1 MKFKKIKVTGFKSFV
16 DPTEITIEEGL
27 TGIVGPNG
35 CGKSN
40 VVESLR
46 WCMGETSPKSMR
58 STGMED
64 VIFSGTSDRPARNNA
79 EVTIS
84 LDNKDRTAPAE
95 FNEEEEIQIKRK
107 IEKDRGSEYR
117 INGKEVRARDVQRLF
132 ADLST
137 GAHSPSLISQGRVG
151 ALINAKPIDRR
162 AVLEEAA
169 GISGLHSRR
178 HEAELK
184 LKAAETNLQ
193 RLKDIMRQLN
203 SQITNLKKQ
212 AQQAETYKTISSEIN
227 RLEGVVMYL
236 KWYNLKESFEKSNEN
251 LQSSESEIRK
261 YTLEVTQATTSQ
273 AKANEKIQPLREKEI
288 EAAAKLNRINLERES
303 LDHEEER
310 IKEAKNNLERTIQQ
324 IIGDFEREQ
333 FQLKDAS
340 KDLEIL
346 NAKKNHTDNDQGIHE
361 VDNEKIDSLK
371 EEKDQLE
378 VQIADLEKNIEQYN
392 TIKNS
397 KRDDWQRTIVSNENI
412 MSKQSTL
419 KEVEG
424 YDDTSNWTKIFT
436 DKFYASLSEISQK
449 VSEAEEI
456 SNKAKTAYEKASN
469 DAKNAATLSL
479 ELREKLR
486 QKDIEQKYSDWTYE
500 FQRLNKSIK
509 SANEHIEELTLRK
522 KKSEEELK
530 KISSRPEEIAQRRGQ
545 LIETKGFAETE
556 RQFAADRLAEADN
569 ELKKIEGSLR
579 SAQNDLANI
588 RESKGRTEATK
599 ELAESRLKELDEESQ
614 EKFYC
619 KPQNIIQKLEI
630 TDDLEAMRFNMDRN
644 EAKLDRLKQ
653 QRETMGAVNLRA
665 DLETKEIDDELETMS
680 TEKNE
685 LDAAIKKM
693 RESIEELNKEGR
705 ARLLKAFD
713 TVNNH
718 FKDVFVKLFNGGKAH
733 LELVD
738 ADDPLDAGLEMM
750 VSPPGKKLQ
759 SMSLLSGG
767 EQALTAMSLIFAI
780 FLTNPSPICVLD
792 EVDAPLDDANVERF
806 CNLLDDISA
815 KTQTKFMIITHH
827 ALTMSRMDRLFGV
840 TMAERGVS
848 QIVSVD
854 LKRAEEI
861 GAVA

>member
-1 MKFKKIKVTGFKSFV
+1 MKFKKIKILGFKSFV
-16 DPTEITIEEGL
+16 DQTDIDIEECL

-58 STGMED
+58 SSGMED

-79 EVTIS
+79 EVTIF
-84 LDNKDRTAPAE
+84 LDNKDRNAPAE
-95 FNEEEEIQIKRK
+95 FNNDEEIQIRRK
-107 IEKDRGSEYR
+107 IEIERGSEYR

-184 LKAAETNLQ
+184 LKGAESNLQ

-203 SQITNLKKQ
+203 TQINNLQKQ
-212 AQQAETYKTISSEIN
+212 AKQAEAYKSISEEIT
-227 RLEGVVMYL
+227 RLEGIVTYL
-236 KWYNLKESFEKSNEN
+236 KWYNLKESFEKSDTD
-251 LQSSESEIRK
+251 LRSSEQLIQK
-261 YTLEVTQATTSQ
+261 YTLEVSQATNDQ

-303 LDHEEER
+303 LDKEEER
-310 IKEAKNNLERTIQQ
+310 IKELKKSLEQTIQQ
-324 IIGDFEREQ
+324 NIGDYEREQ
-333 FQLKDAS
+333 YQLENALRDLDALNV
-340 KDLEIL
+340 KKGDLTAEISIDDL
-346 NAKKNHTDNDQGIHE
+346 N
-361 VDNEKIDSLK
+361 NEQINNLK
-371 EEKDQLE
+371 EEKKQLE
-378 VQIADLEKNIEQYN
+378 DQIDELEENIEKYN
-392 TIKNS
+392 SIKQS
-397 KRDDWQRTIVSNENI
+397 KRDEWQKALISEENLK
-412 MSKQSTL
+412 SRESTL

-424 YDDTSNWTKIFT
+424 YDDPKKWTQIFSQ
-436 DKFYASLSEISQK
+436 KFYRNLSEISEK
-449 VSEAEEI
+449 VIKAEEL
-456 SNKAKTAYEKASN
+456 SADSRKSYDKASN
-469 DAKNAATLSL
+469 DAKDAVTMSMQ
-479 ELREKLR
+479 LREDLR
-486 QKDIEQKYSDWTYE
+486 QKDVEEKHSDWNYE
-500 FQRLNKSIK
+500 YQRLSKNIQSSKNQI
-509 SANEHIEELTLRK
+509 NELKQRRL
-522 KKSEEELK
+522 KSEEELK
-530 KISSRPEEIAQRRGQ
+530 KITNRPEEIAQKRGQ

-556 RQFAADRLAEADN
+556 RQYAADRLAEADN
-569 ELKKIEGSLR
+569 ELKKYENKLR
-579 SAQNDLANI
+579 KAQNDLANV

-599 ELAESRLKELDEESQ
+599 ELAESRLSELESESI
-614 EKFYC
+614 EKYNC
-619 KPQNIIQKLEI
+619 KPDSIISKLSISE
-630 TDDLEAMRFNMDRN
+630 DLETLQNNFERN
-644 EAKLDRLKQ
+644 ESRLERLKQ
-653 QRETMGAVNLRA
+653 QRDTLGVVNLRA
-665 DLETKEIDDELETMS
+665 DLETKEIEQELEKMNS
-680 TEKNE
+680 EKTDLE
-685 LDAAIKKM
+685 TAIKKM

-705 ARLLKAFD
+705 TRLLKAFD
-713 TVNNH
+713 IVNNH
-718 FKDVFVKLFNGGKAH
+718 FKDVFVQLFNGGKAH

-738 ADDPLDAGLEMM
+738 SDDPLEAGLEMM

-767 EQALTAMSLIFAI
+767 EQALTAMSLIFAV

-806 CNLLDDISA
+806 CNLLDDIA
-815 KTQTKFMIITHH
+815 DKTNTKFLIITHH

-854 LKRAEEI
+854 LKKAEEI

>member
-16 DPTEITIEEGL
+16 DPTEIVIEEGL

-58 STGMED
+58 GSGMED

-84 LDNKDRTAPAE
+84 LDNKDRSAPSE
-95 FNEEEEIQIKRK
+95 FNEEEEIQVKRK

-193 RLKDIMRQLN
+193 RLKDIMKQLN

-212 AQQAETYKTISSEIN
+212 AQQAETYKSISSEIS
-227 RLEGVVMYL
+227 RLEGIVMYL
-236 KWYNLKESFEKSNEN
+236 KWFNLKESYEKSNHN
-251 LQSSESEIRK
+251 LQVSETQIQK
-261 YTLEVTQATTSQ
+261 YTLDVTQATTKQ
-273 AKANEKIQPLREKEI
+273 AQANEKIKPLREKEI

-310 IKEAKNNLERTIQQ
+310 IKEAKYNLEKTIQQ
-324 IIGDFEREQ
+324 IISDFEREQ
-333 FQLKDAS
+333 FQLKDS
-340 KDLEIL
+340 TKDLEIL
-346 NAKKNHTDNDQGIHE
+346 NAKKNSIDSSQGINE
-361 VDNEKIDSLK
+361 VDNDKIDLLK

-378 VQIADLEKNIEQYN
+378 EQIADLEKNIEQYN
-392 TIKNS
+392 IIKNS

-412 MSKQSTL
+412 NSKHSTL

-424 YDDTSNWTKIFT
+424 YDDTGNWTKIFT
-436 DKFYASLSEISQK
+436 EKFYSSLSDISEK
-449 VSEAEEI
+449 VSDAEKI
-456 SNKAKTAYEKASN
+456 SDKAKIAYEKANN

-479 ELREKLR
+479 ELRDKLR
-486 QKDIEQKYSDWTYE
+486 QKDIEQKFSDWTYE
-500 FQRLNKSIK
+500 YQRLNKTIK
-509 SANEHIEELTLRK
+509 SSNEQIQELTLRK

-530 KISSRPEEIAQRRGQ
+530 KISNRPEEIAQRRGQ

-569 ELKKIEGSLR
+569 VLKEIEASLR
-579 SAQNDLANI
+579 KAQNDLSNI
-588 RESKGRTEATK
+588 RETKGRTEATK
-599 ELAESRLKELDEESQ
+599 ELAESRLQELADESQ
-614 EKFYC
+614 EKFQC
-619 KPQNIIQKLEI
+619 KPEQIIEKLEI
-630 TDDLEAMRFNMDRN
+630 TDDLDSMQSNMERT
-644 EAKLDRLKQ
+644 ETKLDRLKQ

-665 DLETKEIDDELETMS
+665 DLETKEIDDELEIMS

-705 ARLLKAFD
+705 TRLLKAFD
-713 TVNNH
+713 TVNTH
-718 FKDVFVKLFNGGKAH
+718 FKEVFVKLFNGGKAH
-733 LELVD
+733 LELID
-738 ADDPLDAGLEMM
+738 AEDPLEAGLEMM

-806 CNLLDDISA
+806 CNLLDSISE

-827 ALTMSRMDRLFGV
+827 ALTMSRMDRLFGI

>member
-16 DPTEITIEEGL
+16 DPTEIVIEEGL

-58 STGMED
+58 GSGMED

-84 LDNKDRTAPAE
+84 LDNKDRSAPSE
-95 FNEEEEIQIKRK
+95 FNEEEEIQVKRK

-193 RLKDIMRQLN
+193 RLKDIMKQLN

-212 AQQAETYKTISSEIN
+212 AQQAETYKSISSEIS
-227 RLEGVVMYL
+227 RLEGIVMYL
-236 KWYNLKESFEKSNEN
+236 KWFNLKESYEKSNHN
-251 LQSSESEIRK
+251 LQVSESQIQK
-261 YTLEVTQATTSQ
+261 YTLDVTQATTKQ
-273 AKANEKIQPLREKEI
+273 AQANEKIKPLREKEI

-310 IKEAKNNLERTIQQ
+310 IKEAKYNLEKTIQQ
-324 IIGDFEREQ
+324 IISDFEREQ
-333 FQLKDAS
+333 FQLKDS
-340 KDLEIL
+340 TKDLEIL
-346 NAKKNHTDNDQGIHE
+346 NAKKNSIDSSEGINE
-361 VDNEKIDSLK
+361 VDNDKIDLLK

-378 VQIADLEKNIEQYN
+378 EQIADLEKNIEQYN
-392 TIKNS
+392 IIKNS

-412 MSKQSTL
+412 NSKHSTL

-436 DKFYASLSEISQK
+436 EKFYSSLSDISEK
-449 VSEAEEI
+449 VSDAEKI
-456 SNKAKTAYEKASN
+456 SDKAKIAYEKANN

-479 ELREKLR
+479 ELRDKLR
-486 QKDIEQKYSDWTYE
+486 QKDIEQKFSDWTYE
-500 FQRLNKSIK
+500 YQRLNKTIK
-509 SANEHIEELTLRK
+509 SSNEQIQELTLRK

-569 ELKKIEGSLR
+569 VLKEIEASLR
-579 SAQNDLANI
+579 KAQNDLSNI
-588 RESKGRTEATK
+588 RETKGRTEATK
-599 ELAESRLKELDEESQ
+599 ELAESRLQELADESQ
-614 EKFYC
+614 EKFQC
-619 KPQNIIQKLEI
+619 KPEQIIEKLEI
-630 TDDLEAMRFNMDRN
+630 TDDLDSMQSNMERT
-644 EAKLDRLKQ
+644 ETKLDRLKQ

-665 DLETKEIDDELETMS
+665 DLETKEIDDELEIMS

-705 ARLLKAFD
+705 TRLLKAFD

-718 FKDVFVKLFNGGKAH
+718 FKEVFVKLFNGGKAH
-733 LELVD
+733 LELID
-738 ADDPLDAGLEMM
+738 AEDPLEAGLEMM

-806 CNLLDDISA
+806 CNLLDSISE

-827 ALTMSRMDRLFGV
+827 ALTMSRMDRLFGI

>member
-436 DKFYASLSEISQK
+436 DKFYASLTEISQK

-456 SNKAKTAYEKASN
+456 SNKAKTAYEKANN
-469 DAKNAATLSL
+469 DAKDAATLSL

-509 SANEHIEELTLRK
+509 SANKHLEELTLRK

>member
-16 DPTEITIEEGL
+16 DPTEIVIEEGL

-46 WCMGETSPKSMR
+46 WCMGETSAKSMR
-58 STGMED
+58 GSGMED

-84 LDNKDRTAPAE
+84 LDNKDRSAPSE
-95 FNEEEEIQIKRK
+95 FNEEEEIQVKRK

-193 RLKDIMRQLN
+193 RLKDIMKQLN

-212 AQQAETYKTISSEIN
+212 AQQAETYKSISSEIS
-227 RLEGVVMYL
+227 RLEGIVMYL
-236 KWYNLKESFEKSNEN
+236 KWFNLKESYEKSNHN
-251 LQSSESEIRK
+251 LQVSESQIQK
-261 YTLEVTQATTSQ
+261 YTLDVTQATTKQ
-273 AKANEKIQPLREKEI
+273 AQANEKIKPLREKEI

-310 IKEAKNNLERTIQQ
+310 IKEAKYNLEKTIQQ
-324 IIGDFEREQ
+324 IISDFEREQ
-333 FQLKDAS
+333 FQLKDS
-340 KDLEIL
+340 TKDLEIL
-346 NAKKNHTDNDQGIHE
+346 NAKKNSIDSSQGINE
-361 VDNEKIDSLK
+361 VDNDKIDLLK

-378 VQIADLEKNIEQYN
+378 EQIADLEKNIEQYN
-392 TIKNS
+392 IIKNS

-412 MSKQSTL
+412 NSKHSTL

-424 YDDTSNWTKIFT
+424 YDDTANWTKIFT
-436 DKFYASLSEISQK
+436 EKFYSSLSDISKK
-449 VSEAEEI
+449 VSDAEKI
-456 SNKAKTAYEKASN
+456 SDKAKIAYEKANN

-479 ELREKLR
+479 ELRDKLR
-486 QKDIEQKYSDWTYE
+486 QKDIEQKFSDWTYE
-500 FQRLNKSIK
+500 YQRLNKSIK
-509 SANEHIEELTLRK
+509 SSNEQIQELTLRK

-530 KISSRPEEIAQRRGQ
+530 KISNRPEEIAQRRGQ

-569 ELKKIEGSLR
+569 ELKEIEASLR
-579 SAQNDLANI
+579 KAQNDLSNI
-588 RESKGRTEATK
+588 RETKGRTEATK
-599 ELAESRLKELDEESQ
+599 ELAESRLQELADESQ
-614 EKFYC
+614 EKFQC
-619 KPQNIIQKLEI
+619 KPEQIIEKLEI
-630 TDDLEAMRFNMDRN
+630 TDDLDSMKSNMERT
-644 EAKLDRLKQ
+644 ETKLDRLKQ

-665 DLETKEIDDELETMS
+665 DLETKEIDDELEIMS

-705 ARLLKAFD
+705 TRLLKAFD

-718 FKDVFVKLFNGGKAH
+718 FKEVFVKLFNGGKAH
-733 LELVD
+733 LELID
-738 ADDPLDAGLEMM
+738 AEDPLEAGLEMM

-806 CNLLDDISA
+806 CNLLDSISE

-827 ALTMSRMDRLFGV
+827 ALTMSRMDRLFGI

>member
-16 DPTEITIEEGL
+16 DPTEIVIEEGL

-58 STGMED
+58 GSGMED

-84 LDNKDRTAPAE
+84 LDNKDRSAPSE
-95 FNEEEEIQIKRK
+95 FNEEEEIQVKRK

-193 RLKDIMRQLN
+193 RLKDIMKQLN

-212 AQQAETYKTISSEIN
+212 AQQAETYKSISSEIS
-227 RLEGVVMYL
+227 RLEGIVMYL
-236 KWYNLKESFEKSNEN
+236 KWFNLKESYEKSNHN
-251 LQSSESEIRK
+251 LQVSESQIQK
-261 YTLEVTQATTSQ
+261 YTLDVTQATTKQ
-273 AKANEKIQPLREKEI
+273 AQANEKIKPLREKDI

-310 IKEAKNNLERTIQQ
+310 IKEAKYNLEKTIQQ
-324 IIGDFEREQ
+324 IISDFEREQ
-333 FQLKDAS
+333 FQLKDS
-340 KDLEIL
+340 TKDLEIL
-346 NAKKNHTDNDQGIHE
+346 NAKKNSIDSSQGINE
-361 VDNEKIDSLK
+361 VDNDKIDLLK

-378 VQIADLEKNIEQYN
+378 EQIADLEKNIEQYN
-392 TIKNS
+392 IIKNS

-412 MSKQSTL
+412 NSKHSTL

-424 YDDTSNWTKIFT
+424 YDDTANWTKIFT
-436 DKFYASLSEISQK
+436 EKFYSSLSDISKK
-449 VSEAEEI
+449 VSDAEKI
-456 SNKAKTAYEKASN
+456 SDKAKIAYEKANN

-479 ELREKLR
+479 ELRDKLR
-486 QKDIEQKYSDWTYE
+486 QKDIEQKFSDWTYE
-500 FQRLNKSIK
+500 YQRLNKSIK
-509 SANEHIEELTLRK
+509 SSNEQIQELTLRK

-530 KISSRPEEIAQRRGQ
+530 KISNRPEEIAQRRGQ

-569 ELKKIEGSLR
+569 ELKEIEASLR
-579 SAQNDLANI
+579 KAQNDLSNI
-588 RESKGRTEATK
+588 RETKGRTEATK
-599 ELAESRLKELDEESQ
+599 ELAESRLQELADESQ
-614 EKFYC
+614 EKFQC
-619 KPQNIIQKLEI
+619 KPEQIIEKLEI
-630 TDDLEAMRFNMDRN
+630 TEDLDSMQSNMERT
-644 EAKLDRLKQ
+644 ETKLDRLKQ

-665 DLETKEIDDELETMS
+665 DLETKEIDDELEIMS

-705 ARLLKAFD
+705 TRLLKAFD

-718 FKDVFVKLFNGGKAH
+718 FKEVFVKLFNGGKAH
-733 LELVD
+733 LELID
-738 ADDPLDAGLEMM
+738 AEDPLEAGLEMM

-806 CNLLDDISA
+806 CNLLDSISE

-827 ALTMSRMDRLFGV
+827 ALTMSRMDRLFGI